1 MAGSSKKRAVWGSDE
16 EKKLIEIWAELL
28 QKTNGKM
35 VTRKKK
41 EALATAQLNDYVSKT
56 LEKPVIF
63 LEKEVRNKIDSML
76 KKGKQIYQTKRKT
89 GQAVDADNEIE
100 LDMEAAEGAWP
111 NFKTFYI
118 HFKDHPSLGPGSV
131 EDSLSAPVADAEV
144 DKKPSITVHGDS
156 SDSDSDDD
164 EEEKKSSKPP
174 PAKKPPA
181 LVPSRVPASTR
192 ANEKFIYQFEK
203 IQEKTQKSIVEHEK
217 QLQTQ
222 SHAFQAQLEQDRLK
236 FEAEL
241 TQKMQQQSQQFQ
253 LIMLQQTQLFQ
264 AQLMK
269 KLFEK
274 ED

>member
-144 DKKPSITVHGDS
+144 DKKPSIEIAVT
-156 SDSDSDDD
+156 
-164 EEEKKSSKPP
+164 
-174 PAKKPPA
+174 
-181 LVPSRVPASTR
+181 
-192 ANEKFIYQFEK
+192 
-203 IQEKTQKSIVEHEK
+203 
-217 QLQTQ
+217 
-222 SHAFQAQLEQDRLK
+222 
-236 FEAEL
+236 L
-241 TQKMQQQSQQFQ
+241 TQMMMTKRKSLANHHQ
-253 LIMLQQTQLFQ
+253 LRNLLHSFHQESRR
-264 AQLMK
+264 AQEQMK
-269 KLFEK
+269 SLSISLKRSKKKHRNPLLSMRSNCRLSRMHFRPN
-274 ED
+274 